1 MDVKNILIIGAN
13 SAIAKATAR
22 LYAQENCRLFLL
34 GRDTAAL
41 AQQQQDLLIRGASEV
56 NIAPLDVTHFALHE
70 AAIDQALDLFGQ
82 IDLALICHGSLP
94 DQIRCQDD
102 FDAAL
107 EAFNINALS
116 VISLLTHLSA
126 RMMAQRHGCLAV
138 ITSVAG
144 DRGRQSNYV
153 YGAAKG
159 MVSRYLQGLRGRLF
173 PHNVHV
179 VDIRPGFVDTPMT
192 AHLPKGALWAS
203 PEQIAQAVVNGVAKR
218 RHTVYAPAFWRFIML
233 IVRCIPEFMFKRL
246 KF

>member
-1 MDVKNILIIGAN
+1 MKNILIIGAN

-56 NIAPLDVTHFALHE
+56 NIAPLDVTHFTLHE